1 MVYFL
6 SLTGE
11 RNMRIIN
18 ICAVVIAISMFTMAV
33 EYVYGWSKVKPL
45 AEDAWSTV
53 YQWSNGL
60 ISGKASAE
68 SVDVSESL
76 SNQTPG
82 TTGSLPD

>member
-6 SLTGE
+6 SLAGE
-11 RNMRIIN
+11 CNMRTIN

-53 YQWSNGL
+53 YQWSDGL